1 MGGGEVGPSDSA
13 TRCVGWLAL
22 SSVFKNTE
30 RLVLRQHAYSYE
42 VLYLLWML
50 TLGWEPRSGREFV
63 CQVLVNL
70 MAGWWTL
77 VKGSSRKAWE
87 LV

>member
-50 TLGWEPRSGREFV
+50 TLGWEPRSG
-63 CQVLVNL
+63 
-70 MAGWWTL
+70 
-77 VKGSSRKAWE
+77 GSSVSG
-87 LV
+87 LVAFDFWRSVVAVGG